1 MHSSISSIWPRKY
14 NVLGVG
20 ISATTYEDLLESV
33 IDLAKARMPACVS
46 HLAVH
51 GLVTASRDQELFDIL
66 NDFEIVAPDGMPVKA
81 ALNVLYKTRL
91 PDRVYGPEFTLR
103 VCERAAADGIGVYLY
118 GSYPKVVEALREKM
132 LERYPKLRVVGCE
145 PSKFRPL
152 TESEDNDLVMRIN
165 KSGAGVIFLGLGC
178 PFQERFAHE
187 HKDKIKAV
195 QICVGAAFDFHSGN
209 KKMAPVWMQRNSLEW
224 LFRIL
229 QEPRRL
235 WRRYFVTNTIFLSKF
250 FLQFTGLRKYSRP
263 AGKRKELKKDESSRN
278 R

>member
-1 MHSSISSIWPRKY
+1 MWPGKR
-14 NVLGVG
+14 NVLGVRV
-20 ISATTYEDLLESV
+20 SVTTYQELLECV
-33 IDLAKARMPACVS
+33 FQCARVRRPACVT

-51 GLVTASRDQELFDIL
+51 GIVTASRNRELWDIL
-66 NDFEIVAPDGMPVKA
+66 NEFEIVAPDGMPVKA
-81 ALNVLYKTRL
+81 ALNVLYKTQL

-118 GSYPKVVEALREKM
+118 GSYPNVVEALREKM
-132 LERYPKLRVVGCE
+132 LDRYPKLRVVGYE
-145 PSKFRPL
+145 PSTFRPL
-152 TESEDNDLVMRIN
+152 TEAEDKDLVMRIN

-178 PFQERFAHE
+178 PLQERFAHE

-209 KKMAPVWMQRNSLEW
+209 KKMAPAWMQRHSLEW

-229 QEPRRL
+229 QEPQRL

-250 FLQFTGLRKYSRP
+250 LLQFAGLRKYSRP
-263 AGKRKELKKDESSRN
+263 AGKTCEGDRER
-278 R
+278 